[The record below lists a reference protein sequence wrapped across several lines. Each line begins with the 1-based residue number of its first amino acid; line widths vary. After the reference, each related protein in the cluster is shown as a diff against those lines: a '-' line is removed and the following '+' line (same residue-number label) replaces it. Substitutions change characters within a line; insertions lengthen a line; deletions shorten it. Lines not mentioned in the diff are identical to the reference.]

1 MSKYSKAYFNPY
13 SDSFSCRVAIVSP
26 EVLQEAEQRLAEFP
40 GGMESAMKRA
50 MARATAYLRTQSTRE
65 IRKKYDISRK
75 AIRAEQNIKVSYRY
89 FNGVEAKISFR
100 GNKIPLFRYGGASPN
115 QPTVNP
121 DKTVMAIVN
130 GNLRPVHP
138 GIAAA
143 GHQLLST
150 APFKFDNAFVATV
163 KAGTGGKTHTG
174 IFERTGGRMANGG
187 AAIKEIM
194 GSSVPQMVGGEDV
207 AESLTDQAMDKFE
220 ERLIHEV
227 DAIVKGW
234 VPV

>member
-100 GNKIPLFRYGGASPN
+100 GNKIPLFRYGGASPS

-130 GNLRPVHP
+130 GNLRRFIRALPRLV
-138 GIAAA
+138 ISFF
-143 GHQLLST
+143 HQLRLSLIT
-150 APFKFDNAFVATV
+150 PLLPQSKQ
-163 KAGTGGKTHTG
+163 
-174 IFERTGGRMANGG
+174 EP
-187 AAIKEIM
+187 AA
-194 GSSVPQMVGGEDV
+194 
-207 AESLTDQAMDKFE
+207 
-220 ERLIHEV
+220 RLIRV
-227 DAIVKGW
+227 FLSGPAGGW
-234 VPV
+234 PTVAQRSRKSWVRLFPKW

>member
-1 MSKYSKAYFNPY
+1 MS
-13 SDSFSCRVAIVSP
+13 SFYVEFIGA
-26 EVLQEAEQRLAEFP
+26 EKFQKAEQMLADVP
-40 GGMESAMKRA
+40 GGMDRALKSATKRA
-50 MARATAYLRTQSTRE
+50 VSFLRTQSTKE
-65 IRKKYDISRK
+65 IRQRYDITRK
-75 AIRAEQNIKVSYRY
+75 DIRAEQNIKVSYHY

-100 GNKIPLFRYGGASPN
+100 GNKIPLFRYGGASPS

-194 GSSVPQMVGGEDV
+194 GSSVPQMLGNEDV
-207 AESLTDQAMDKFE
+207 QESLAEKTMTKMD
-220 ERLIHEV
+220 ERLEHEV
-227 DAIVKGW
+227 NRILAGW
-234 VPV
+234 GG

>member
-1 MSKYSKAYFNPY
+1 MS
-13 SDSFSCRVAIVSP
+13 SFYVEFIGA
-26 EVLQEAEQRLAEFP
+26 EKFQNAEQMLADVP
-40 GGMESAMKRA
+40 GGMERALKSATKRA
-50 MARATAYLRTQSTRE
+50 VSFLRTQSTKE
-65 IRKKYDISRK
+65 IRQRYDITRK
-75 AIRAEQNIKVSYRY
+75 AIRAEQNIRVNYRY
-89 FNGVEAKISFR
+89 FNGVEARVSFR
-100 GNKIPLFRYGGASPN
+100 GNKIPLWRYGGSSPKT
-115 QPTVNP
+115 PTVNP
-121 DKTVMAIVN
+121 DKTIMAIVN

>member
-1 MSKYSKAYFNPY
+1 MS
-13 SDSFSCRVAIVSP
+13 SFYV
-26 EVLQEAEQRLAEFP
+26 EVIGAEKFQNAEQMLADVP
-40 GGMESAMKRA
+40 GGMERALKSATKRA
-50 MARATAYLRTQSTRE
+50 VSFLRTQSTKE
-65 IRKKYDISRK
+65 IRQRYDISRK
-75 AIRAEQNIKVSYRY
+75 NIRAEQNIRVNYRY
-89 FNGVEAKISFR
+89 FNGVEARVSFR
-100 GNKIPLFRYGGASPN
+100 GNKIPLWRYGGSSPKT
-115 QPTVNP
+115 PTVNP
-121 DKTVMAIVN
+121 DKTIMAIVN

-150 APFKFDNAFVATV
+150 APFKFDNAFVSTV

>member
-89 FNGVEAKISFR
+89 FNGPHLDI
-100 GNKIPLFRYGGASPN
+100 
-115 QPTVNP
+115 
-121 DKTVMAIVN
+121 
-130 GNLRPVHP
+130 
-138 GIAAA
+138 
-143 GHQLLST
+143 
-150 APFKFDNAFVATV
+150 
-163 KAGTGGKTHTG
+163 
-174 IFERTGGRMANGG
+174 
-187 AAIKEIM
+187 
-194 GSSVPQMVGGEDV
+194 GSSLNPQ
-207 AESLTDQAMDKFE
+207 
-220 ERLIHEV
+220 
-227 DAIVKGW
+227 
-234 VPV
+234 PVQD

>member
-1 MSKYSKAYFNPY
+1 MS
-13 SDSFSCRVAIVSP
+13 SFYVEFIGAEKFRN
-26 EVLQEAEQRLAEFP
+26 AEQMLADVP
-40 GGMESAMKRA
+40 GGMERALKSATKRA
-50 MARATAYLRTQSTRE
+50 VSFLRTQSTKE
-65 IRKKYDISRK
+65 IRQRYDISRK
-75 AIRAEQNIKVSYRY
+75 NIRAEQNIRVNYRY
-89 FNGVEAKISFR
+89 FNGIEARVSFR
-100 GNKIPLFRYGGASPN
+100 GNKIPLWRYGGSSPKT
-115 QPTVNP
+115 PTVNP

>member
-1 MSKYSKAYFNPY
+1 MS
-13 SDSFSCRVAIVSP
+13 SFYVEFIGA
-26 EVLQEAEQRLAEFP
+26 EKFQNAEQMLADVP
-40 GGMESAMKRA
+40 GGMERALKSATKRA
-50 MARATAYLRTQSTRE
+50 VSFLRTQSTKE
-65 IRKKYDISRK
+65 IRQRYDITRK
-75 AIRAEQNIKVSYRY
+75 AIRAEQNIRVNYRY
-89 FNGVEAKISFR
+89 FNGVEARVSFR
-100 GNKIPLFRYGGASPN
+100 GNKIPLWRYGGSSPKT
-115 QPTVNP
+115 PTVNP
-121 DKTVMAIVN
+121 DKTIMAIVN

-220 ERLIHEV
+220 ERLVHEV

>member
-40 GGMESAMKRA
+40 GGVETAMKRA
-50 MARATAYLRTQSTRE
+50 MTRATANLRTNSAQE
-65 IRKKYDISRK
+65 IRKKYDISK
-75 AIRAEQNIKVSYRY
+75 KNIRAEQDIKTSYRY
-89 FNGVEAKISFR
+89 FNGIEAKISFR
-100 GNKIPLFRYGGASPN
+100 GNKIPLWRYGGSSPKE
-115 QPTVNP
+115 PTVNP
-121 DKTVMAIVN
+121 NKTIMAIVN

-143 GHQLLST
+143 GHQFIST
-150 APFKFDNAFVATV
+150 SPTTFDRAFVARM
-163 KAGTGGKTHTG
+163 KPSGHTG
-174 IFERTGGRMANGG
+174 IFERTGETTESGDAK
-187 AAIKEIM
+187 IHEIF
-194 GSSVPQMVGGEDV
+194 GKSVPDMVGDDEVKERLGE
-207 AESLTDQAMDKFE
+207 QAMEKFE
-220 ERLIHEV
+220 ERLMHEV

>member
-1 MSKYSKAYFNPY
+1 MSKYSKAYFNQY

-100 GNKIPLFRYGGASPN
+100 GNKIPLFRYGGASPS

-143 GHQLLST
+143 GHQLVST
-150 APFKFDNAFVATV
+150 SPTTFSRAFVAQM
-163 KAGTGGKTHTG
+163 KSGHIG
-174 IFERTGGRMANGG
+174 IFERTGGKTATGD
-187 AAIKEIM
+187 AEIKEIM
-194 GSSVPQMVGGEDV
+194 GSSVPQMLGNEDV
-207 AESLTDQAMDKFE
+207 QESLAEKTMAKMD
-220 ERLIHEV
+220 ERLEHEV
-227 DAIVKGW
+227 NRILAGW
-234 VPV
+234 GG

>member
-1 MSKYSKAYFNPY
+1 MS
-13 SDSFSCRVAIVSP
+13 SFYVECIGA
-26 EVLQEAEQRLAEFP
+26 EKFQNAEQMLADVP
-40 GGMESAMKRA
+40 GGMERALKSATKRA
-50 MARATAYLRTQSTRE
+50 VSFLRTQSTKE
-65 IRKKYDISRK
+65 IRQRYDISRK
-75 AIRAEQNIKVSYRY
+75 NIRAEQNIRVNYRY
-89 FNGVEAKISFR
+89 FNGVEARVSFR
-100 GNKIPLFRYGGASPN
+100 GNKIPLWRYGGSSLKT
-115 QPTVNP
+115 PTVNP
-121 DKTVMAIVN
+121 DKTIMAIVN